1 MQKNLILIDDH
12 KMIIYGLK
20 CYIQHHSAWSVLF
33 TAASKTELLQNL
45 SEYKESFFSE
55 SEEVQNIALIDIKVG
70 DSDGYEL
77 CRLVKEQIPGIHCI
91 MYSMYSTYGNIMYA
105 FESGAE
111 GFLSKEADEN
121 ELILALDAVSSG
133 KVYIQQDLMKT
144 VLVNSNKMSLLTRRE
159 KQIFDLLIN
168 NEEKKAICQELK
180 ITIHTLE
187 NYLSILYSKLE
198 VQDMEE
204 LKKKYGGKV

>member
-1 MQKNLILIDDH
+1 M
-12 KMIIYGLK
+12 
-20 CYIQHHSAWSVLF
+20 SVIF
-33 TAASKTELLQNL
+33 GST
-45 SEYKESFFSE
+45 SE
-55 SEEVQNIALIDIKVG
+55 SEF
-70 DSDGYEL
+70 S
-77 CRLVKEQIPGIHCI
+77 GIQ
-91 MYSMYSTYGNIMYA
+91 
-105 FESGAE
+105 
-111 GFLSKEADEN
+111 GFSKEADEN

-144 VLVNSNKMSLLTRRE
+144 VLVNLNKMSLLTRRE

-168 NEEKKAICQELK
+168 NKEKKAICQELK